1 MKIAPVIL
9 LTCCLGIAAALG
21 WASVTAES
29 TAGLA
34 KEHAVHAAMQT
45 SGGMQRDFGV
55 WPQGVAVGVFTL
67 IAAGVCFSMGV
78 KRIAVRDIAI
88 ATVLSLIAFVGMMV
102 AYRGYAATDTHVVS
116 GWFPSPTNWQF
127 FGLGLLQAAFVV
139 VWVVG
144 FRRWVFSTADQA
156 KFDGL
161 MERSRVDASGEVG
174 E

>member
-9 LTCCLGIAAALG
+9 LTCCLGIVSALI

-45 SGGMQRDFGV
+45 SDGMQRDLGV
-55 WPQGVAVGVFTL
+55 WVQGVAVGVFTL
-67 IAAGVCFSMGV
+67 IGAGACFSMGV
-78 KRIAVRDIAI
+78 KRIAIRDIAI

-102 AYRGYAATDTHVVS
+102 AYRGYAGMDTHLVS

-127 FGLGLLQAAFVV
+127 FGVGLFQAAFVV

-144 FRRWVFSTADQA
+144 FRRWVFCTADQA
-156 KFDGL
+156 KFDAI
-161 MERSRVDASGEVG
+161 MERSRVDASGKVSE
-174 E
+174 